1 MQTIP
6 NIIIKYIIAG
16 LIAINLGITN
26 IPSRLKIIWTIILP
40 TNDEQTFRKLGID
53 ITCDAVYP
61 SESLYY

>member
-1 MQTIP
+1 M
-6 NIIIKYIIAG
+6 
-16 LIAINLGITN
+16 
-26 IPSRLKIIWTIILP
+26 LKGGQAHSTIILP